1 VDPTQGGDASLL
13 RDGGVS
19 DTTDSNYTYNT
30 TGAAGYTGRLQQ
42 LVSALQTPMSFSSS
56 AGLNTS
62 GSIADYANSSVG
74 WLQGANQQA
83 SSNAAYQSSLATQA
97 GSALNNATGV
107 NLDAELTNMLSI
119 ESSYTASA
127 KLLTTANSMLTTL
140 VNAV

>member
-1 VDPTQGGDASLL
+1 
-13 RDGGVS
+13 
-19 DTTDSNYTYNT
+19 
-30 TGAAGYTGRLQQ
+30 
-42 LVSALQTPMSFSSS
+42 MSFAASAGIGSS
-56 AGLNTS
+56 ASVT
-62 GSIADYANSSVG
+62 AYAQNSVG

-83 SSNAAYQSSLATQA
+83 SANATYQSSLATQA
-97 GSALNNATGV
+97 SSALNNATGV